1 VNSVKML
8 AAKREVPKTKR
19 CAEDGSAIGFGFAID
34 SEVDG
39 TEAGVGGIGIPGAIG
54 GVAGIVSPADGW

>member
-1 VNSVKML
+1 ML

-19 CAEDGSAIGFGFAID
+19 CAEDGSAVGFGFAFD
-34 SEVDG
+34 TEVNG
-39 TEAGVGGIGIPGAIG
+39 TDAGVGGIISILGAMG